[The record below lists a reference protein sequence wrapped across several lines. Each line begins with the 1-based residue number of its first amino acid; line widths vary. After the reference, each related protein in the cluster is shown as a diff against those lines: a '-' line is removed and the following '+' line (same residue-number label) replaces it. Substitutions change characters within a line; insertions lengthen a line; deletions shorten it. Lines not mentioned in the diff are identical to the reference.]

1 MHFSITDSVV
11 SEFLS
16 GLIVVFSLLGV
27 GALLLL
33 ILGILIRKF
42 PFTRLSLVLA
52 LTPLSLIHF
61 LNHGA
66 VSTVLLFSMISV
78 LLGLTID
85 GINYVLLPKHVEKK
99 PESVPVRKET
109 EAEESSKPGM
119 IVWEKAE

>member
-1 MHFSITDSVV
+1 MHFSITDSAV

-16 GLIVVFSLLGV
+16 GLIVVFTLLGV

-33 ILGILIRKF
+33 LLGILIRKF

-61 LNHGA
+61 MSRGA

-85 GINYVLLPKHVEKK
+85 GINYVLLPKEVKK
-99 PESVPVRKET
+99 IPVPVPASSDEET
-109 EAEESSKPGM
+109 EEAAKPGM

>member
-61 LNHGA
+61 LGHGT

-85 GINYVLLPKHVEKK
+85 GINYVLLPKHVENK
-99 PESVPVRKET
+99 PVSVPAHKEA
-109 EAEESSKPGM
+109 EAEEPAKPGM